1 MRAAELG
8 RHGAIAGLCA
18 LAMSQGDSAR
28 RYYLASTAHYAGF
41 YSRAS
46 YGAELGFVARVEELS
61 KRTGRAT
68 VSATDLVSGETVMEL
83 SVGYIVLSE
92 PMFERLYRG
101 HRQPTE
107 ARARL
112 ASLNTARIS
121 PGLRSLAAVPT
132 APCAG
137 HFDNYP
143 ALPLAIVLSELVEIS
158 SELIGIPCWVRE
170 ARVEARD
177 LCWAGQP
184 ARFESLLE
192 GPSTLGV
199 ESGYQCRA
207 LSDATVCAEMRL
219 ILSPPPKLGS

>member
-18 LAMSQGDSAR
+18 LAMTQADSAR
-28 RYYLASTAHYAGF
+28 RYYLASTAIYKGS

-46 YGAELGFVARVEELS
+46 YGSALGFVARVEELN

-68 VSATDLVSGETVMEL
+68 VSATDLVSGETVMDL
-83 SVGYIVLSE
+83 SVGYLVLSE
-92 PMFERLYRG
+92 AMFERLYRG
-101 HRQPTE
+101 QRQPTE
-107 ARARL
+107 ASARL
-112 ASLNTARIS
+112 APLQTARVS
-121 PGLRSLAAVPT
+121 PGVRSLAAIPS

-158 SELIGIPCWVRE
+158 SELVGMPHWVRE

-184 ARFESLLE
+184 VRFESLLE
-192 GPSTLGV
+192 VPSKLGV
-199 ESGYQCRA
+199 ESSYHCRS
-207 LSDATVCAEMRL
+207 LSGATVCAEMRL
-219 ILSPPPKLGS
+219 ILAPPADAGA